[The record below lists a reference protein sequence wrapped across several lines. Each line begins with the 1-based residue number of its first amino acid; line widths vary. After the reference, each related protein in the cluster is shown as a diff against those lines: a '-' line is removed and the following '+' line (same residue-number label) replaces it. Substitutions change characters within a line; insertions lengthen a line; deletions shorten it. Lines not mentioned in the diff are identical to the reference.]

1 MMSNFFGGGDAGPPA
16 RNNIFL
22 RSYKVYS
29 PAFIG
34 KPEVNK
40 GNKIILPSSAL
51 NELARL
57 KITYPMTFMISNPHM
72 SKKSYCGVLEF
83 SADEGTC
90 HIPVWMMDQLY
101 LEEGA
106 EIMLRN
112 ITLNK
117 GSYIK
122 FQPHETAFIDLSDP
136 KAILEREL
144 TNYATVFKGDTI
156 NINHAGRDYMINVV
170 DCKPNDQICVV
181 EADINVDFDAPLDYV
196 EPVRKP
202 AAVA

>member
-1 MMSNFFGGGDAGPPA
+1 MMSNFFGGGGGYEPPA

-22 RSYKVYS
+22 RSYKCYS

-34 KPEVNK
+34 NAQVNK

-51 NELARL
+51 AELARL

-83 SADEGTC
+83 SAEEGNC
-90 HIPVWMMDQLY
+90 HIPVWMMDQLF

-117 GSYIK
+117 GTYIK
-122 FQPHETAFIDLSDP
+122 FQPHETAFIDLGDP
-136 KAILEREL
+136 KSILEREL
-144 TNYATVFKGDTI
+144 TNYATIFKGDTI
-156 NINHAGRDYMINVV
+156 NIHHAGRDYHINILE
-170 DCKPNDQICVV
+170 CKPNDQICVV
-181 EADINVDFDAPLDYV
+181 EADINVDFEAPLDYV
-196 EPVRKP
+196 EPVRKTTT
-202 AAVA
+202 

>member
-1 MMSNFFGGGDAGPPA
+1 MS
-16 RNNIFL
+16 
-22 RSYKVYS
+22 
-29 PAFIG
+29 
-34 KPEVNK
+34 
-40 GNKIILPSSAL
+40 
-51 NELARL
+51 
-57 KITYPMTFMISNPHM
+57 T
-72 SKKSYCGVLEF
+72 KSYCGVLEF

-112 ITLNK
+112 IMLNK

-202 AAVA
+202 GAVA